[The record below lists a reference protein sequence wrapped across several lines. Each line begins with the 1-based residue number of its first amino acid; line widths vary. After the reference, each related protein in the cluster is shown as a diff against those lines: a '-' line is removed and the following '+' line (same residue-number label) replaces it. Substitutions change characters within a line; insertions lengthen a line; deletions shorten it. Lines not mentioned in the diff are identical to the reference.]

1 MVLVVIALSGV
12 VGSAFS
18 NNFNSGNSPSQR
30 AQDLLAL
37 RFPAQ
42 AGDTAYVVIH
52 TTGQVND
59 AANAA
64 TINRLVDAL
73 VPLPNVTSVRS
84 PLSSGAEHQV
94 SADGHTAFAVVQ
106 FDKTTPDLKTSH
118 TKELIRVAKSFAH
131 PGLAVSVGGNPI
143 SAAVSAT
150 PGSSEAIG
158 ILAAIIIMLVAFG
171 SVVAMGLPILI
182 AVVGVGIGY
191 GLVNFAS
198 HGFTVPTFGPQ
209 LMALIGLGVGID
221 YALFI
226 VTRYRQG
233 LHEGRDPREATIVAL
248 TTSGRAVLFAGS
260 TVIISLLGLFVVG
273 LAFMNGLAVGTIAAV
288 RHGPGRGLDVAAGHA
303 RLCRPQHR
311 PPARA
316 RPAGALSDRWPGL
329 LVPVEP
335 DGAAPAVGVR
345 DSRGGGACWPW
356 PCRSFPCGWR
366 SATLEMTRPS

>member
-42 AGDTAYVVIH
+42 AGDTADVVIH

-73 VPLPNVTSVRS
+73 VPLSNVTSVRS

-131 PGLAVSVGGNPI
+131 PGLAE
-143 SAAVSAT
+143 SAVAGHHEVQIDLGIFVFAVIQIEQFHSFADPTLTAAT
-150 PGSSEAIG
+150 
-158 ILAAIIIMLVAFG
+158 
-171 SVVAMGLPILI
+171 
-182 AVVGVGIGY
+182 
-191 GLVNFAS
+191 
-198 HGFTVPTFGPQ
+198 
-209 LMALIGLGVGID
+209 
-221 YALFI
+221 
-226 VTRYRQG
+226 
-233 LHEGRDPREATIVAL
+233 
-248 TTSGRAVLFAGS
+248 
-260 TVIISLLGLFVVG
+260 
-273 LAFMNGLAVGTIAAV
+273 LAVTTAVGDPSCHRRQRVHERDECSVNAAV
-288 RHGPGRGLDVAAGHA
+288 RVPPSASSTSQSSHSVRSPSLARSTTARRLRPMSRWISNDRPSTLPPLSRGLRRKSRRGACRIRPSANPY
-303 RLCRPQHR
+303 LCRQ
-311 PPARA
+311 AKRA
-316 RPAGALSDRWPGL
+316 RRVRRSRCKGRWCGPSAR
-329 LVPVEP
+329 E
-335 DGAAPAVGVR
+335 R
-345 DSRGGGACWPW
+345 
-356 PCRSFPCGWR
+356 CRPHGEYILRRNFSGR
-366 SATLEMTRPS
+366 S